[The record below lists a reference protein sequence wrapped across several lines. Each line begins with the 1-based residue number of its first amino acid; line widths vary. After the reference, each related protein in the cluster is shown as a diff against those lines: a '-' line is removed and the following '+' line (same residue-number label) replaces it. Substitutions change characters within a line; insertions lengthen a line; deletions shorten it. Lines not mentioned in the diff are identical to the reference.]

1 MFRFRT
7 VSRTLRHPIGRK
19 KTRCRSRAPWEK
31 DSLSRFLGLS
41 DVQAIYKWQ
50 RGESLPSTDNLVALS
65 RFLDTPIDQILVLR
79 SQQVLRDQLRN
90 D

>member
-1 MFRFRT
+1 MIYPVIDMKATGQNIRRLREQKG
-7 VSRTLRHPIGRK
+7 VSVR
-19 KTRCRSRAPWEK
+19 E
-31 DSLSRFLGLS
+31 LSRFLGLS

-79 SQQVLRDQLRN
+79 SDS
-90 D
+90 

>member
-1 MFRFRT
+1 MIYPVIDMKATGQNIRHLREQKG
-7 VSRTLRHPIGRK
+7 VSVR
-19 KTRCRSRAPWEK
+19 E
-31 DSLSRFLGLS
+31 LSRFLGLP

-79 SQQVLRDQLRN
+79 SDS
-90 D
+90 